1 MITILRRNPVPVL
14 MDRYPTRATVMT
26 LDLLDT
32 EKEYRERLREH
43 IVKSILLTQDINGGW
58 NNSLYETLWNLD
70 ALTSLKYEGKEIDL
84 GRDFVL
90 KKVKGEELLNL
101 PFREKT
107 RRVRAFGGKEF
118 RLNPFNLT
126 CYAIEVLSKIDTH
139 DKILRDSIEAVI
151 EEVQK
156 INLVHPA
163 LEKIMWIIR
172 ALSQANRVD
181 VLEDTIFKI
190 IGSYKSPIGWKVR
203 PYSNSSEDLF
213 FITYSLL
220 YVADNKHISELLKG
234 TIEIILRKQSSNGLW
249 GRRNQDE
256 KTYIAV
262 KALIESGIITKDDF
276 KEYFHF

>member
-1 MITILRRNPVPVL
+1 
-14 MDRYPTRATVMT
+14 MT

-32 EKEYRERLREH
+32 EREYRERLREH
-43 IVKSILLTQDINGGW
+43 IVKSILLTQDVNGGW
-58 NNSLYETLWNLD
+58 NNSFYETLWNLD
-70 ALTSLKYEGKEIDL
+70 ALTSLKYRGKEIEL

-90 KKVKGEELLNL
+90 KKVKDEELLNF

-107 RRVRAFGGKEF
+107 RKVRTFGGKEF

-126 CYAIEVLSKIDTH
+126 CYAIEVLSKIDTR

-151 EEVQK
+151 DEVHK

-163 LEKIMWIIR
+163 LEKVIWIIR

-190 IGSYKSPIGWKVR
+190 IGNYKSPFGWKVR

-220 YVADNKHISELLKG
+220 YVVENDHISELLRD

-256 KTYIAV
+256 KTYIAI
-262 KALIESGIITKDDF
+262 KALIESGTITKDDF
-276 KEYFHF
+276 KEFIHFENR